1 LTNQEKI
8 QTQMKKLLLLAAFAG
23 LLGSTA
29 VANTKGDDKDK
40 KGKKECC
47 KKDGKACA
55 GEKKDGEMKSCCKK
69 KAEVSDNTKP
79 TEEKK

>member
-1 LTNQEKI
+1 
-8 QTQMKKLLLLAAFAG
+8 MKKLLLMAAFTG

-29 VANTKGDDKDK
+29 VAGTNCDDKDK

-47 KKDGKACA
+47 KKGEGKACA
-55 GEKKDGEMKSCCKK
+55 GEKKEGKEEKACCKK
-69 KAEVSDNTKP
+69 KAEAHAGEKT

>member
-1 LTNQEKI
+1 
-8 QTQMKKLLLLAAFAG
+8 MKKLLLLAAFAG

-29 VANTKGDDKDK
+29 VASTKGDDKDK
-40 KGKKECC
+40 KSKKECC
-47 KKDGKACA
+47 KKGEGKACA